1 MKELYIIWGAIL
13 CMMLAHAN
21 ANGTYLLSLQ
31 SDGMGNTY
39 FHSNTFGRGW
49 DFGSGSGGFHK

>member
-1 MKELYIIWGAIL
+1 MKELYIIWGAII

-21 ANGTYLLSLQ
+21 ATGNYLLSF
-31 SDGMGNTY
+31 SGDGNGGY
-39 FHSNTFGRGW
+39 YLRSNTFGRGW